1 MANDPSPAMRRYMWR
16 FWPLMGGYVLLALL
30 ATRFLRTPDLLG
42 GWRFLLA
49 VLPALP
55 LVGVI
60 VATGLYLVEEADEF
74 LRARMVEALLWG
86 LGAILVMSTIWGF
99 LEALADA
106 PQLPLQWL
114 FPLFCAAMGVA
125 ELIGRWRYR

>member
-1 MANDPSPAMRRYMWR
+1 MANHSSPAMRRYMRR
-16 FWPLMGGYVLLALL
+16 FWPLMGGYVVLALL
-30 ATRFLRTPDLLG
+30 ATRFLSAPDLLG
-42 GWRFLLA
+42 GWRYGLA

-60 VATGLYLVEEADEF
+60 VAMGVYLVEETDEF
-74 LRARMVEALLWG
+74 LRSRMVEALLWA
-86 LGAILVMSTIWGF
+86 LGAILVASTVWGF
-99 LEALADA
+99 LEALAGA

-114 FPLFCAAMGVA
+114 FPLFCAVMGVA